1 MASEGMRGF
10 YLGLGPNLVRSFGAA
25 LLLVSYDVFR
35 QGTGSSIYVKTSML
49 HNTHKHLRNM
59 NQSNALTWD
68 LLSHAVC
75 FTAMLQRPYAAC
87 SFICLEMHFHGS
99 VL

>member
-35 QGTGSSIYVKTSML
+35 QGTGPSI
-49 HNTHKHLRNM
+49 
-59 NQSNALTWD
+59 
-68 LLSHAVC
+68 
-75 FTAMLQRPYAAC
+75 
-87 SFICLEMHFHGS
+87 
-99 VL
+99 